1 MIDSEGGE
9 GDDFHFQDSDEEL
22 SEPDETANGNDVLGE
37 QVQNSPTEIGLD
49 VSAELSD
56 DHVEDAIILSSDE
69 EDEEP
74 NDQRASGNVLE
85 EQNNETDR
93 DLSTALSDDRVQDTN
108 LIILSSDE
116 EDDGPDSELV
126 AETSTVGNVTLKLV
140 YNVEYKEP
148 Y

>member
-56 DHVEDAIILSSDE
+56 

-74 NDQRASGNVLE
+74 NDQKASGNVLE
-85 EQNNETDR
+85 EQNNETETDR